1 MDWALINMK
10 EISEILLTQVDIC
23 YILFI
28 QTNNCYSTKRRG
40 KWMAH
45 YREGYELYCKKW
57 EQFNLEPINFYY
69 YMNKLSQEQL
79 EFYNEAAHE
88 RKLLA

>member
-1 MDWALINMK
+1 
-10 EISEILLTQVDIC
+10 
-23 YILFI
+23 
-28 QTNNCYSTKRRG
+28 
-40 KWMAH
+40 MAH
-45 YREGYELYCKKW
+45 YREGYELYCKKC

-69 YMNKLSQEQL
+69 FMNKLSQEQL